1 MSDETSKVGVQV
13 DVQVDGAKT
22 IGSLKKDL
30 KDAQGQALALSRE
43 FGELSPQA
51 LAATKKVAALKDEFN
66 DLNDRV
72 KLFDPG
78 AKFQAVGNVVGSI
91 TSGFAAAQGAMALFG
106 GESEDLQKQLAKLQG
121 AMALSQGLSGIF
133 DAGKSF
139 KDLAAIVKGGVVN
152 AFTSLKGA
160 LTATGIGALVVL
172 LGTIIANFDSIEGWL
187 KKIIP
192 GFEGFGKVFDKV
204 KAYAMGFFSVLVEQ
218 LKMVGQI
225 IGDVLTGHFADAA
238 DVAGDWGKRSAQA
251 YSKGFNDE
259 VAAQAEEAA
268 KKALEVQVKAEERN
282 LKVLQASGEARAK
295 QSSELERKILQD
307 KINLQEEGSEEYKDA
322 QADLAAFDAKTAAER
337 AQKAKEQAK
346 QAADKRKED
355 GRKALDELSK
365 QQDLELR
372 MQTLS
377 GKDTYT
383 LKAQQLQDQKEL
395 YVKYGLDL
403 AELQNKQS
411 AEELDRREK
420 LNTALKDKVTAGSNV
435 ITAGLANIAGAQANL
450 AQKNADTQTQA
461 AVTTEELEKKKQA
474 AMQATNDLMT
484 VLTADQANLSDIEKA
499 VALASLVTTQMVEGG
514 KRDALEMTQA
524 ALQVATQVLGQQSA
538 LGKAAAIA
546 MATIDTYK
554 SASAVFSGMV
564 STIPGPVGIALG
576 VAGAAAA
583 IVAGIARV
591 RQITQVKIPG
601 GGAAASSPTDTSA
614 PAMPTVQTDTG
625 TMVQQ
630 LDQVNTNLNQP
641 QRVQVV
647 ESDITNTQQKVQKV
661 EAQASF

>member
-1 MSDETSKVGVQV
+1 MADETSKVGVQV

-30 KDAQGQALALSRE
+30 KDAQGAALALSRQ

-51 LAATKKVAALKDEFN
+51 LAAAKKVSDLKDEIK
-66 DLNDRV
+66 DLNERV
-72 KLFDPG
+72 ALFDPG
-78 AKFQAVGNVVGSI
+78 AKFQAFGNVVNSVGAGLS
-91 TSGFAAAQGAMALFG
+91 AAQGAMALFG
-106 GESEDLQKQLAKLQG
+106 GESEDLQKQLVKLQG
-121 AMALSQGLSGIF
+121 AMALSQGLSTLA
-133 DAGKSF
+133 DSW
-139 KDLAAIVKGGVVN
+139 KDFERLGAIVKTNVVG

-172 LGTIIANFDSIEGWL
+172 LGTLIANFDDIEKWL

-218 LKMVGQI
+218 LKMVGEI
-225 IGDVLTGHFADAA
+225 IGDVLTGHFSAAA

-251 YSKGFNDE
+251 YTQGFNDE
-259 VAAQAEEAA
+259 IAAQADAAA
-268 KKALEVQVKAEERN
+268 KKALEAQVKAEERN
-282 LKVLQASGEARAK
+282 LKILQASGDARAK
-295 QSSELERKILQD
+295 QSNELERKILQD
-307 KINLQEEGSEEYKDA
+307 KIALQEEGSEEYKDA
-322 QADLAAFDAKTAAER
+322 QADLAAFDAKTAADR

-355 GRKALDELSK
+355 GRKALDELTK

-372 MQTLS
+372 MQTIS
-377 GKDTYT
+377 GKDTFD
-383 LKAQQLQDQKEL
+383 LKARQLQEQKEL

-403 AELQNKQS
+403 AELQNKQN

-420 LNTALKDKVTAGSNV
+420 LNTALKDKVTAGSSI
-435 ITAGLANIAGAQANL
+435 ITAGLQNIAGAQAAM
-450 AQKNADTQTQA
+450 AQQSTDIQAQT
-461 AVTTEELEKKKQA
+461 AVATEEAEKKKQDS
-474 AMQATNDLMT
+474 MLATNDL
-484 VLTADQANLSDIEKA
+484 LQALVQDKENLSDIEKA
-499 VALASLVTTQMVEGG
+499 AVVATMITTAIAEQG
-514 KRDALEMTQA
+514 KRDALDLTQV
-524 ALQVATQVLGQQSA
+524 ALKAATQVFGEQTAAGKAFAIASATIETYKAAQMSFSAFAGIPIVGPA
-538 LGKAAAIA
+538 LG
-546 MATIDTYK
+546 
-554 SASAVFSGMV
+554 AV
-564 STIPGPVGIALG
+564 A
-576 VAGAAAA
+576 AAAA

-591 RQITQVKIPG
+591 RQIMKVKVPG
-601 GGAAASSPTDTSA
+601 GDASTAAPSDTGA

-641 QRVQVV
+641 QRVVV
-647 ESDITNTQQKVQKV
+647 LESDITNTQEKVQKV